1 MTVVTISRELGSRGT
16 RIAEA
21 VGHELGSTCIDK
33 EVLAEMAQQAGVEVE
48 VIVEAEE
55 KLMSRAGVV
64 SQEMR
69 SLFSADPSRLDRPMN
84 QATYLDR
91 MSNAIRALSERG
103 NVVFIGRGSQLI
115 LEDHPT
121 ALHVHLYATPKLRA
135 SRIQRRRGMAEIDT
149 AKRIIG
155 LADEQRR
162 NWYQRFFA
170 SADWKNSRHYHLM
183 LDTGR
188 IPEATAVALIV
199 HAARTARPD

>member
-21 VGHELGSTCIDK
+21 VGHELNATCIDK
-33 EVLAEMAQQAGVEVE
+33 EVLAEMARQAGVEVE

-69 SLFSADPSRLDRPMN
+69 SLLSADPSRRNRPMN
-84 QATYLDR
+84 QETYVDG
-91 MSNAIRALSERG
+91 MKNAIRALAERG

-115 LEDHPT
+115 LEDHPS
-121 ALHVHLYATPKLRA
+121 ALHVHLFAAPEIRA
-135 SRIQRRRGMAEIDT
+135 ARIQRRRGMADSGT
-149 AKRIIG
+149 AERIIG

-162 NWYQRFFA
+162 NWYQRFFT
-170 SADWKNSRHYHLM
+170 SADWKNSRHYNLM

-199 HAARTARPD
+199 HAARTDLPD

>member
-21 VGHELGSTCIDK
+21 VGHELNAPCIDK
-33 EVLAEMAQQAGVEVE
+33 EVLAEMARQAGVEVE

-69 SLFSADPSRLDRPMN
+69 SLFSADPNRRNRPMN
-84 QATYLDR
+84 QETYVEG
-91 MSNAIRALSERG
+91 MKNAIRALAEKG
-103 NVVFIGRGSQLI
+103 NVVFVGRGTQLI
-115 LEDHPT
+115 LEDHPA
-121 ALHVHLYATPKLRA
+121 ALHVHLFAAPKTRA
-135 SRIQRRRGMAEIDT
+135 SRIQRRRGMAESGT
-149 AKRIIG
+149 AERIIG

-162 NWYQRFFA
+162 NWYQRFFT

-199 HAARTARPD
+199 HAARTDRPD

>member
-1 MTVVTISRELGSRGT
+1 MTVVTISRELGSRGA

-21 VGHELGSTCIDK
+21 VGAELGAACIDK
-33 EVLAEMAQQAGVEVE
+33 EVLGEMAKQAGVNVK
-48 VIVEAEE
+48 VIVEVEE

-69 SLFSADPSRLDRPMN
+69 SLFSADPSNRARLMD
-84 QATYLDR
+84 QKTYVQQ
-91 MSNAIRALSERG
+91 MTNVIRSFARRG
-103 NVVFIGRGSQLI
+103 NAVFIGRGSQLI

-121 ALHVHLYATPKLRA
+121 ALHAHLYAAPDVRA

-149 AKRIIG
+149 ARRIIH

-162 NWYQRFFA
+162 HWYQRFFA

-188 IPEATAVALIV
+188 IPEESAVELIV
-199 HAARTARPD
+199 RAARSARPE

>member
-1 MTVVTISRELGSRGT
+1 
-16 RIAEA
+16 
-21 VGHELGSTCIDK
+21 
-33 EVLAEMAQQAGVEVE
+33 MARQAGVEVE

-69 SLFSADPSRLDRPMN
+69 SLFSADPNRRNRPMD
-84 QATYLDR
+84 QATYVEG
-91 MSNAIRALSERG
+91 MTSAIRALAERG
-103 NVVFIGRGSQLI
+103 NVVLIGRGSQLI

-121 ALHVHLYATPKLRA
+121 ALHVHLYAAPEVRA
-135 SRIQRRRGMAEIDT
+135 RRIQRRRSMAEIST
-149 AKRIIG
+149 AERIIG

-162 NWYQRFFA
+162 NWYQRFFT

>member
-21 VGHELGSTCIDK
+21 LGHELGSSCFDK
-33 EVLAEMAQQAGVEVE
+33 EVLAEMARQAGVEVE

-69 SLFSADPSRLDRPMN
+69 SLFSADPNRRDRPMN
-84 QATYLDR
+84 QATYLDG
-91 MSNAIRALSERG
+91 MANAIRLLAERG
-103 NVVFIGRGSQLI
+103 NVVIIGRGSQLI

-121 ALHVHLYATPKLRA
+121 ALHVHLFAAPQVRA

-155 LADEQRR
+155 LAERAAPQLVPTILHQRR
-162 NWYQRFFA
+162 LEKQPSLSSYV
-170 SADWKNSRHYHLM
+170 
-183 LDTGR
+183 G
-188 IPEATAVALIV
+188 
-199 HAARTARPD
+199 

>member
-21 VGHELGSTCIDK
+21 VGHELNAPCIDK
-33 EVLAEMAQQAGVEVE
+33 EVLAEMARQAGVEVE

-69 SLFSADPSRLDRPMN
+69 SLFSADPNRRNRPMN
-84 QATYLDR
+84 QETYVEG
-91 MSNAIRALSERG
+91 MKNAIRALAEKG
-103 NVVFIGRGSQLI
+103 NVVFVGRGTQLI
-115 LEDHPT
+115 LEDHPA
-121 ALHVHLYATPKLRA
+121 ALHVHLFAAPKTRA
-135 SRIQRRRGMAEIDT
+135 SRIQRRRGMAEIGT
-149 AKRIIG
+149 AERIIG

-162 NWYQRFFA
+162 SWYQRFFT

-199 HAARTARPD
+199 HAARTDRPD